1 MPKNGEIAQGCVER
15 LSVYRRTLRVFFLE
29 GKIGVS
35 SRQIADMAGV
45 SPETVRKDLAF
56 FGNFGKRGAGYNI
69 DLLSDKIESIL
80 GVDRRW
86 KVALVGFGKLG
97 QALIR
102 YKGFSENG
110 FDISAIFEID
120 EELIGGDFDGIPIL
134 HSDDMLEIC
143 ERETILLAVVAVSSG
158 VAHDV
163 FQRCFDAGIRGIMNF
178 TDYTGFKAP
187 PHAKIL
193 NVNISIGM
201 ESLSY
206 FLKHF

>member
-1 MPKNGEIAQGCVER
+1 MF
-15 LSVYRRTLRVFFLE
+15 LLE
-29 GKIGVS
+29 GKIDVS
-35 SRQIADMAGV
+35 SRQIADRAGV

-56 FGNFGKRGAGYNI
+56 FGSFGKRGTGYNI
-69 DLLSDKIESIL
+69 DLLTDEIESIL

-110 FDISAIFEID
+110 FDIAAIFEID
-120 EELIGGDFDGIPIL
+120 GEIIGGDFEGIPIL
-134 HSDDMLEIC
+134 HSDNMLDVC
-143 ERETILLAVVAVSSG
+143 ERETILLAIVAVSSG
-158 VAHDV
+158 VARNV
-163 FQRCFDAGIRGIMNF
+163 FQLCFDAGIRGIMNF
-178 TDYTGFKAP
+178 TDYAGFKAP